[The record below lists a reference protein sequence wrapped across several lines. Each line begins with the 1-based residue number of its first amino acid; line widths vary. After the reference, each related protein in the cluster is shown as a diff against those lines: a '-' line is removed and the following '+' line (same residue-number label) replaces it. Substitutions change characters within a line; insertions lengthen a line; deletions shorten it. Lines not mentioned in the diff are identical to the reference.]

1 MRHYH
6 TSTPFICMKGT
17 MMGWAVSPQCDP
29 EIVELCSEMV
39 VGDVIFLPNQEA
51 LFKELSRRGV
61 SDEALHE
68 LRQESFREQPAQSQP
83 SPQKP

>member
-1 MRHYH
+1 
-6 TSTPFICMKGT
+6 MKGT

-39 VGDVIFLPNQEA
+39 IGDVIFLPNQEA

-61 SDEALHE
+61 SAAALRE
-68 LRQESFREQPAQSQP
+68 LQRESFREQLAQSQP
-83 SPQKP
+83 SSQKP